1 MIDLFIT
8 YLRNNASLTDGEIDR
23 VVSLSTPRS
32 LRRNELLLQEGQI
45 CRQKGFILKGLL
57 YTAGSAAG
65 EDGEHILQ
73 FSAEQNWILDA
84 ESYDQQIPSR
94 FNIAAVE
101 KTELL
106 VWGRNDFEGLRE
118 EIPGLTKFAQQLISR
133 NIYSSRQRILA
144 ALSGTPEEKYT
155 SFVRN
160 NPGLLQRLPLRMI
173 ASYLGI
179 SLKTLTRIR
188 HAQIQ
193 R

>member
-1 MIDLFIT
+1 MTDLFII
-8 YLRNNASLTDGEIDR
+8 YLRKNASLTDSEIDR
-23 VVSLSTPRS
+23 IISLSAAKT

-45 CRQKGFILKGLL
+45 CRHKGFILKGLL
-57 YTAGSAAG
+57 YTSGSAAG
-65 EDGEHILQ
+65 DTEHILQ
-73 FSAEQNWILDA
+73 FSSEQSWILDA
-84 ESYDQQIPSR
+84 ESYDQQLPSR

-106 VWGRNDFEGLRE
+106 VWGRNDFETLRA
-118 EIPGLTKFAQQLISR
+118 EIPGLTTFAQQLISR

-144 ALSGTPEEKYT
+144 ALSGTPEEKYAA
-155 SFVRN
+155 FVRN
-160 NPGLLQRLPLRMI
+160 NPELLSRLPLRMI

-188 HAQIQ
+188 HAQTQ